1 MSETANTT
9 DTTIE
14 IEIKAKEHKEKEPK
28 AKDEN
33 YDPYCCTPPG
43 GDTGADTKP

>member
-14 IEIKAKEHKEKEPK
+14 IKAKEHTEKEPK
-28 AKDEN
+28 DKSKDP
-33 YDPYCCTPPG
+33 DPYCCTPPG